1 MLESVVTA
9 KTLLIGGSYSPP
21 NCCHGDIAGPSLCQL
36 LKKFYGRHHDLVDPY
51 SVAASKL
58 MTDLMPVGNN

>member
-1 MLESVVTA
+1 MLEPVVTT
-9 KTLLIGGSYSPP
+9 KTSLIGEITHHKIVVTGYRSTKLVST
-21 NCCHGDIAGPSLCQL
+21 

-58 MTDLMPVGNN
+58 VTDLMPVGNN